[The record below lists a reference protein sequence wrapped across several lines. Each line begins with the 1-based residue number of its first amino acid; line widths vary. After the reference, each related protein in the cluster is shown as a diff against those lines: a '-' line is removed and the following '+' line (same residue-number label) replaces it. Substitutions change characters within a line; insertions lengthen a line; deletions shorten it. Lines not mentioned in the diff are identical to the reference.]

1 MLTDYED
8 RIYCAP
14 SPAEVKGKQDKQQ
27 QQEQAVQK
35 GTGALFAAA
44 RLLRCLHARTAALLH
59 CTLPTLPAS
68 APKPYPNPR
77 SQYSIPLQE
86 SKSLRP
92 LPSPSPVL
100 PGPGPTARTTDP
112 WSTTHTLRTYH
123 HQVLIAPTAAAAKPH
138 ID

>member
-77 SQYSIPLQE
+77 SYD
-86 SKSLRP
+86 RFRAR
-92 LPSPSPVL
+92 LPYCLAPDRLLAL
-100 PGPGPTARTTDP
+100 PTRGP
-112 WSTTHTLRTYH
+112 LRTPYAH
-123 HQVLIAPTAAAAKPH
+123 TITKYS
-138 ID
+138 